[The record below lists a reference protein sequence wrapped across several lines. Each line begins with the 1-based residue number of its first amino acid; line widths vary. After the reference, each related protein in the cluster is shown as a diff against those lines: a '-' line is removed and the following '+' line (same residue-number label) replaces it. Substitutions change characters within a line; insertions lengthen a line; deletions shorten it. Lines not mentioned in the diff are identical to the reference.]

1 MNITHRVW
9 SLNLI
14 FEPKYIIMK
23 KLSVMLLASMILAAC
38 SDNKKQ
44 EKELLNNILKIHDK
58 VMGKDEALM
67 KNKMTLDS
75 LLKLPLKDTA
85 EKTNMKAVEL
95 KLKAAEEAMEI
106 WMQKF
111 DPDIINKKQHDEIV
125 KYFNE
130 QEKSIKSVDSLMNA
144 AVNESFQ
151 YLSSRSK

>member
-1 MNITHRVW
+1 
-9 SLNLI
+9 
-14 FEPKYIIMK
+14 MK
-23 KLSVMLLASMILAAC
+23 KLSVILLASLIFTAC

-44 EKELLNNILKIHDK
+44 EKELLNNILKVHDK

-75 LLKLPLKDTA
+75 LLKLPAKDTA

-95 KLKAAEEAMEI
+95 KLKAAEEAMEL

-111 DPDIINKKQHDEIV
+111 DPDIINKKQHDEV
-125 KYFNE
+125 MKYYNE
-130 QEKSIKSVDSLMNA
+130 QKKAIISVDSLMDT
-144 AVNESFQ
+144 AVKESAQ

>member
-1 MNITHRVW
+1 
-9 SLNLI
+9 
-14 FEPKYIIMK
+14 MK
-23 KLSVMLLASMILAAC
+23 KLFVVLITSLVLMAC

-44 EKELLNNILKIHDK
+44 EKELLDNILKVHDK
-58 VMGKDEALM
+58 VMSKDEALM
-67 KNKMTLDS
+67 KNKMALDS
-75 LLKLPLKDTA
+75 LLKLPAKDTV
-85 EKTNMKAVEL
+85 EKTNMRAVEL

-125 KYFNE
+125 KYYNE

-144 AVNESFQ
+144 AVDESTK

>member
-1 MNITHRVW
+1 
-9 SLNLI
+9 
-14 FEPKYIIMK
+14 MK
-23 KLSVMLLASMILAAC
+23 KLSVVLITSLVLMAC

-44 EKELLNNILKIHDK
+44 EKELLDNILKVHDK
-58 VMGKDEALM
+58 VMSKDEALM
-67 KNKMTLDS
+67 KNKMALDS
-75 LLKLPLKDTA
+75 LLKLPAKDTV
-85 EKTNMKAVEL
+85 EKTNMRAVEL

-125 KYFNE
+125 KYYNE

-144 AVNESFQ
+144 AVDESTK